1 MREMLM
7 QGVELMVAGMS
18 IVFIF
23 LALLV
28 FAVTGLRKAVEKF
41 LPEPVIEPKY
51 PQNRSVTVQAD
62 VVTAITL
69 AVRQYRDKHL
79 S

>member
-1 MREMLM
+1 MREMLI
-7 QGVELMVAGMS
+7 QGAELMIAGMS
-18 IVFIF
+18 IVFMF

-28 FAVTGLRKAVEKF
+28 FAVTGLRKVVEKF

-51 PQNRSVTVQAD
+51 PKPKPVTVQAD